1 MTLEEL
7 DTLLEDT
14 RKLPRA
20 ADSVQQHMAIAIIE
34 VARQLM
40 ILNQTL
46 AGSAKPKA
54 KVKMARAS

>member
-7 DTLLEDT
+7 DVLLDDT

-40 ILNQTL
+40 ILNRTL
-46 AGSAKPKA
+46 AGEKPKA